1 MSVQSII
8 ELITMLIVL
17 LAFIF
22 VILLGI
28 YFFFKNKK
36 DEDLDSIDRVKDKKD
51 KPVLTKDAPLGGK
64 FHGILNTESIYKF
77 MDFDDVID
85 GMIIRK
91 DRSQFVMVLACNGI
105 NFDLMSE
112 DEKLAI
118 EEGFQQFL
126 NIIKNPVQLYVQTRG
141 LNYENLIHGYES
153 KLRDINEDIRESDV
167 IIEKQRRAG
176 NKEAVEKELK
186 NKRRKINIKEY
197 AEDTINYVN
206 RLSNSKNVLHQKSYI
221 AVSYYTAEIGPKIS
235 NYSKDEI
242 QDLVFEELYTRCSN
256 ISNALM
262 SSGVV
267 SRVLNSEELIELLL
281 NGYNRD
287 ASEFMSIES
296 HLEAE
301 YDALYS
307 TAKEVLEK
315 RKEKLEEEI
324 SLDAID
330 LATSSIVQASK
341 KRRAELEGIRK
352 NKKKKVK
359 EVAKQYVESYKDK
372 LDQIIYETALKNVN
386 EAELEEPEDK

>member
-77 MDFDDVID
+77 MDLDDVID

-126 NIIKNPVQLYVQTRG
+126 NIIKYPVQLYVQTRG